1 MNFRKLFIF
10 ISVLLIITFGYQIY
24 LRFPQSYDIGS
35 CVKDSQLNEIY
46 KVVTKAKRQT
56 SFKDNWFFGPMVVD
70 IKLIT
75 PNPNA
80 LHKEGEIRTVDQD
93 DHFLSLFTCQE
104 IQPASGQQR
113 IEILKPTVVNTQNN
127 QEELNKKMTAESNS
141 DRSDSLDNLV
151 LNGGNF
157 ESFVLKCFAGVS
169 CKFGED
175 PKKMYQDFKENENR
189 TANDSLIS
197 FMRSQLKNKEFRDK
211 YKDLLKQLINDF
223 YPQEEKQFQ
232 VAAYYNYLGDLQK
245 SLDIYLDLQKRS
257 QSDPSLKSAPLLNIA
272 NTLYDMHRFK
282 ESLPYYEAALQDS
295 LARQEKLTPNS
306 ENFNRRKNI
315 GNKKTIAFSGYLN
328 VID

>member
-1 MNFRKLFIF
+1 M
-10 ISVLLIITFGYQIY
+10 LLIVTFGYQIY

-56 SFKDNWFFGPMVVD
+56 SFIDKWFFGPMVVD

-80 LHKEGEIRTVDQD
+80 LHKEGEVRTVDQD

-104 IQPASGQQR
+104 IQPAFGQQR
-113 IEILKPTVVNTQNN
+113 IEILKPTVVNNQNS
-127 QEELNKKMTAESNS
+127 QEEPNKKMNVQSNS

-175 PKKMYQDFKENENR
+175 PKKMYQDFKENGNR
-189 TANDSLIS
+189 SANDSLIS
-197 FMRSQLKNKEFRDK
+197 FMRSQLKNKEFRNK

-257 QSDPSLKSAPLLNIA
+257 QSNPSLKPAPLLNIA
-272 NTLYDMHRFK
+272 NTLYDMLRFK

-295 LARQEKLTPNS
+295 LSRQEKLTPNS
-306 ENFNRRKNI
+306 ESFIEERI
-315 GNKKTIAFSGYLN
+315 SEIKKLLRSQGA
-328 VID
+328 